1 MKKLLYVLAFFA
13 VTLASAQDFSESVR
27 TFLDNNR
34 SELGLQSQDVAEFT
48 INSHSY
54 SNSMDVENVYVNQTH
69 QGIEIFN
76 STSSFAIQNGT
87 VVNAN
92 MSFTNDVEQKV
103 NANTPSN
110 TAAFAI
116 SSAASTAGLQ
126 APVNLELL
134 ETVGANSFIF
144 SNGSISSENIPVKLV
159 YQSTESDG
167 LRLAWDLSI
176 ALPDG
181 SHYYSM
187 RIDAVTGAHLDTIDW
202 VLTCNFGEG
211 AHAHE
216 NYDSGQS
223 ILFAAEPSSSSMAM
237 ALLGEYRVFPIPAES
252 PNHGADE
259 LIADPS
265 DAIASPFGWHDTDG
279 VAGAEFTITR
289 GNNVN
294 AQDDINGNNGAGA
307 APDGGADLVFDFP
320 FDFTQQ
326 PVGYLD
332 GSTTNLFYM
341 NNIVHD
347 VFYRYGFDEAS
358 GNFQENNY
366 GNGGNGGD
374 SVNADAQDG
383 SGTNNANFGTPPD
396 GSNPRMQMFL
406 WDGATGPIPD
416 ILTINGGPLAGEYSG
431 IPGAFGGPIPTS
443 PLTEDLVLVEDDNST
458 ASTDINDACDPI
470 INGASLAGKIVVIR
484 RGACEFGFKSL
495 AAENEGAIA
504 VIMVN
509 NVAGDAI
516 VMGGGA
522 VGASVTIP
530 LFMVNNTDGEALI
543 AELASGAVVN
553 GTING
558 SNIALDKDGSLDNG
572 IIGHEYGHGISNRL
586 TAGPSNTGCLGNS
599 EQMGEG
605 WSDYVGMII
614 TIEPGDQGSDARG
627 IGTFATGA
635 PITGGGI
642 RPTQY
647 TTDMSVNGSTYNT
660 IRSVSIPHGVGY
672 VWATMIWDMT
682 WDLIDANGGTIG
694 DFYTGTAGNNIAM
707 QLVLD
712 GMKLQGCNPGFI
724 DGRDAILLADRLS
737 NGGENQCLIWE
748 AFARRGLGV
757 SATQGSSNNV
767 NDGVEAFDVPST
779 PDCLILATSDVGFEN
794 NFSIYPNPS
803 NGNININSILD
814 AGDVTITIVD
824 LNGRT
829 VFTQD
834 VELSNS
840 VNINAENLN
849 TGVYIVQINGDN
861 YAHTAKLIIK

>member
-176 ALPDG
+176 SLPDG

-265 DAIASPFGWHDTDG
+265 DAIASP
-279 VAGAEFTITR
+279 
-289 GNNVN
+289 
-294 AQDDINGNNGAGA
+294 
-307 APDGGADLVFDFP
+307 
-320 FDFTQQ
+320 
-326 PVGYLD
+326 
-332 GSTTNLFYM
+332 
-341 NNIVHD
+341 
-347 VFYRYGFDEAS
+347 
-358 GNFQENNY
+358 
-366 GNGGNGGD
+366 
-374 SVNADAQDG
+374 
-383 SGTNNANFGTPPD
+383 
-396 GSNPRMQMFL
+396 
-406 WDGATGPIPD
+406 
-416 ILTINGGPLAGEYSG
+416 
-431 IPGAFGGPIPTS
+431 
-443 PLTEDLVLVEDDNST
+443 
-458 ASTDINDACDPI
+458 
-470 INGASLAGKIVVIR
+470 
-484 RGACEFGFKSL
+484 
-495 AAENEGAIA
+495 
-504 VIMVN
+504 
-509 NVAGDAI
+509 
-516 VMGGGA
+516 
-522 VGASVTIP
+522 
-530 LFMVNNTDGEALI
+530 
-543 AELASGAVVN
+543 
-553 GTING
+553 
-558 SNIALDKDGSLDNG
+558 
-572 IIGHEYGHGISNRL
+572 
-586 TAGPSNTGCLGNS
+586 
-599 EQMGEG
+599 
-605 WSDYVGMII
+605 
-614 TIEPGDQGSDARG
+614 
-627 IGTFATGA
+627 
-635 PITGGGI
+635 
-642 RPTQY
+642 
-647 TTDMSVNGSTYNT
+647 
-660 IRSVSIPHGVGY
+660 
-672 VWATMIWDMT
+672 
-682 WDLIDANGGTIG
+682 
-694 DFYTGTAGNNIAM
+694 
-707 QLVLD
+707 
-712 GMKLQGCNPGFI
+712 
-724 DGRDAILLADRLS
+724 
-737 NGGENQCLIWE
+737 
-748 AFARRGLGV
+748 
-757 SATQGSSNNV
+757 
-767 NDGVEAFDVPST
+767 
-779 PDCLILATSDVGFEN
+779 
-794 NFSIYPNPS
+794 
-803 NGNININSILD
+803 
-814 AGDVTITIVD
+814 
-824 LNGRT
+824 
-829 VFTQD
+829 
-834 VELSNS
+834 
-840 VNINAENLN
+840 
-849 TGVYIVQINGDN
+849 
-861 YAHTAKLIIK
+861 